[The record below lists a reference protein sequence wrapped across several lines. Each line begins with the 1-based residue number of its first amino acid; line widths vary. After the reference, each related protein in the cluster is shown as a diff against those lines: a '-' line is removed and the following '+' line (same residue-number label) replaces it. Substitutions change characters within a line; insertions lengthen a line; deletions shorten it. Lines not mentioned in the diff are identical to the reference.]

1 MQIKIFKERNSFKA
15 ECLTFDPDKP
25 KEIKKILQ
33 ESSLPKLILKLQ
45 EELISYFNDSKMS

>member
-1 MQIKIFKERNSFKA
+1 
-15 ECLTFDPDKP
+15 LTFDPDKP